1 MFFIEKIISLESLSF
16 FFTKTLYI
24 SEYTDL
30 DKLVD
35 RLAIYNQFESWQ
47 YCGNCHI
54 LATNKMLPNFGNQKI
69 QHNTNCN
76 CKHDRYSIILFI
88 IALFLYLTVN
98 IYLPMTLSLICAKLH
113 QGSDYI

>member
-1 MFFIEKIISLESLSF
+1 MVIKSLNKNTIVAQLFLFNCLLDVFYRKDYFIRVTFI

-54 LATNKMLPNFGNQKI
+54 LVTNKMLPNFGNQKI

-76 CKHDRYSIILFI
+76 CKQDHYSI
-88 IALFLYLTVN
+88 
-98 IYLPMTLSLICAKLH
+98 PMKS
-113 QGSDYI
+113 